1 MESDPKIS
9 VIVPVYNVEKYL
21 NKCVES
27 IVNQTYKNLEI
38 ILIDDGSPDNCP
50 KICDEWAEKDDR
62 IKVIHKENGGVS
74 SARNAGL
81 DLSSGDFIGF
91 VDADDYVNE
100 NTYSFLIDD
109 LIKHQSDVSMCS
121 INFLDKNG
129 NIYKSDDELNL
140 ANFIED
146 NCNNIVNE
154 MYKTCNCH
162 WVALWNKLYSKEI
175 FKTLR
180 FPEGRLF
187 EDWTIVPMIYYKCKR
202 LSYISDK
209 LYNYLARREGSAV
222 HTYTLKRYYDCACAD
237 YDHYLFFSQKNF
249 HKFDSDI
256 SMYIVSDFKKC
267 IKSYKPSKENKNYI
281 KKAYKMAYDVSKNK
295 LLFFMRCFPVL
306 FKIFFKVVS
315 KLRNVN
321 SADL

>member
-1 MESDPKIS
+1 MESNPKIS

-38 ILIDDGSPDNCP
+38 ILIDDGSPDKCP
-50 KICDEWAEKDDR
+50 MICDEWAEKDDR

-91 VDADDYVNE
+91 VDADDFVKE
-100 NTYSFLIDD
+100 NMYSCLIDD
-109 LIKHQSDVSMCS
+109 LIKHQSDISMCS
-121 INFLDKNG
+121 INFLDENG
-129 NIYKSDDELNL
+129 NIFKSDYALDS
-140 ANFIED
+140 ANFIEE
-146 NCNNIVNE
+146 NCNKLINE
-154 MYKTCNCH
+154 MYKTCYCH
-162 WVALWNKLYSKEI
+162 WVALWNKLFAKEI

-187 EDWTIVPMIYYKCKR
+187 EDWTIVPMIYFECKR

-209 LYNYLARREGSAV
+209 LYNYSASREGSAV
-222 HTYTLKRYYDCACAD
+222 HTYTVKRHYDCVCAD
-237 YDHYLFFSQKNF
+237 YDHFLFFSEKNF
-249 HKFDSDI
+249 HEFDSDI
-256 SMYIVSDFKKC
+256 SIYIVSDFKKC

-281 KKAYKMAYDVSKNK
+281 NKAYKMAYDVSKNK
-295 LLFFMRCFPVL
+295 LLFLMRCFPGL
-306 FKIFFKVVS
+306 FKMLFKVRL
-315 KLRNVN
+315 KLRKFK
-321 SADL
+321 